1 MIAQKDFKSSTFLYD
16 SLIDQINTVSKDTAA
31 MKKLVRVI
39 QFITD
44 KNTDVLNTNIVG
56 YSLLINETDQKNIL
70 DCLNLTKK
78 ELIDLC
84 KKSPRLNG
92 VGKVVDQFAFAL
104 PLLILAGCL
113 ANNKQEKLSQG
124 VFLFTYYRAYAS
136 KVTTF
141 FRLGTVDEKAME
153 YTVNIALTDKSYI
166 HKFGSVYAVL
176 VESAKSAYSA
186 FISSLQGKPSYPT
199 DDMLFNNI
207 FYSAIFSKTGSWIKS
222 LYSTYI
228 GVKRSGKALDYEM
241 SYYSTYDDDSGDDN
255 YEENNINS
263 VSSGKRAVVAKAVT
277 KFNISPID
285 NKLVTLAATY
295 GNGSPSKAYE
305 DFLKQIIA
313 QISET
318 RTDIIPKYFDAIV
331 GAFLDSSDNAGE
343 PNTTKDISTIKF
355 LAYSKRIFKTSHTLN
370 SNIRE
375 EQNTTEEILISCSP
389 KYVTSEIKTKRKM
402 KLALYMYFI
411 LFIQRA

>member
-16 SLIDQINTVSKDTAA
+16 SLVDQINEVSKDTAA
-31 MKKLVRVI
+31 MKKLVRII

-56 YSLLINETDQKNIL
+56 YSLLINETDQNNIL
-70 DCLNLTKK
+70 DCLGLKKK

-104 PLLILAGCL
+104 PLLVLAGCL
-113 ANNKQEKLSQG
+113 ANNKQDKLSQG
-124 VFLFTYYRAYAS
+124 IFLFTYYRAYAS

-176 VESAKSAYSA
+176 VESAKSAYTA
-186 FISSLQGKPSYPT
+186 FIKDLQGKPNHPT

-228 GVKRSGKALDYEM
+228 EVKKSGKALDYEL
-241 SYYSTYDDDSGDDN
+241 SYFSTYDDESGDE

-263 VSSGKRAVVAKAVT
+263 VSFGKRAVVSKAVT
-277 KFNISPID
+277 KFNIAPID
-285 NKLVTLAATY
+285 NKLISLAATY
-295 GNGSPSKAYE
+295 GNGAPSKAYE
-305 DFLKQIIA
+305 DFLKQIIDQVA
-313 QISET
+313 ET

-331 GAFLDSSDNAGE
+331 GSFLDSADNAGE
-343 PNTTKDISTIKF
+343 PNTVKDISTIKF

-375 EQNTTEEILISCSP
+375 EQNTTEDILISCSP

-411 LFIQRA
+411 LFIQKA